1 MKIDE
6 IVDNALHIIYI
17 TADHN
22 HATVD
27 FVVFTRE
34 TFQSKHFFCIRLIC
48 DFKNMFNKMWKI
60 FCKNRWSNM
69 KVC

>member
-6 IVDNALHIIYI
+6 IVDNALYMIYI

-27 FVVFTRE
+27 LWYLPEKFFKANIFFVYG
-34 TFQSKHFFCIRLIC
+34 
-48 DFKNMFNKMWKI
+48 
-60 FCKNRWSNM
+60 
-69 KVC
+69 

>member
-27 FVVFTRE
+27 FVVFTE
-34 TFQSKHFFCIRLIC
+34 KFFK
-48 DFKNMFNKMWKI
+48 DNI
-60 FCKNRWSNM
+60 FF
-69 KVC
+69 VYG